1 MLTDLEDFMKKF
13 GSIIALL
20 MLSLFLSTSVCSA
33 ASLNLLRNYP
43 EDGSTSSFP
52 VNLGIKL
59 FFDADIS
66 STAQLKRANEN
77 CFTLTSEEDGETI
90 PVSVFFPSDDNK
102 YILVVAEPED
112 QTAGLGSA
120 RSYTLTIDEKL
131 RSRNGAKLGETHEIN
146 FRTRDAGVDMKV
158 NMAMMAVMF
167 VGMIAFSSIAMRRQL
182 KKANEADTSTK
193 VNPYKVA
200 KETGKSVVDIVEK
213 EEKRKKKA
221 AAANAPSQAPKPK
234 NAEPSK
240 KEDKYA
246 GKRVKRVSRARPI
259 SEGGGTYLSG
269 RKALAEQLAR
279 EAAERRA
286 KGTTKPKKSGG
297 NRKKK
302 K

>member
-1 MLTDLEDFMKKF
+1 MKKF
-13 GSIIALL
+13 GSIIALI

-66 STAQLKRANEN
+66 STELLKRVNQT
-77 CFTLTSEEDGETI
+77 CFTLTSKDDGETV
-90 PVSVFFPSDDNK
+90 PVSVFFPDNDNK

-131 RSRNGAKLGETHEIN
+131 RSRNGARLGEMREIN
-146 FRTRDAGVDMKV
+146 FSTRDASADMKV

-167 VGMIAFSSIAMRRQL
+167 VGMIAFSSISMRRQM
-182 KKANEADTSTK
+182 KKASEADTNAK

-200 KETGKSVVDIVEK
+200 KETGKNVVDIVEQD
-213 EEKRKKKA
+213 EKRKKKA
-221 AAANAPSQAPKPK
+221 AAAKAAGQQPKSKSAAPSQ
-234 NAEPSK
+234 

-246 GKRVKRVSRARPI
+246 GKRVKRVSRPRPI

-269 RKALAEQLAR
+269 RKALAEQMAR
-279 EAAERRA
+279 EEAERRA

-297 NRKKK
+297 SRKKK